1 MKIKNVLSLKK
12 IKKMEFL
19 QIDAEFK
26 WVIKVMESSTNLEHL
41 KTSEKLFQN
50 FLDKWRAFI
59 SNILLIKLTNNFNI
73 NKNNI
78 LNKLKEI
85 I

>member
-26 WVIKVMESSTNLEHL
+26 WVIKVMESSTNLTHL

-78 LNKLKEI
+78 LNKLI
-85 I
+85 

>member
-1 MKIKNVLSLKK
+1 
-12 IKKMEFL
+12 
-19 QIDAEFK
+19 
-26 WVIKVMESSTNLEHL
+26 MESSTNLTHL

-78 LNKLKEI
+78 LNKLI
-85 I
+85 

>member
-1 MKIKNVLSLKK
+1 
-12 IKKMEFL
+12 MEFL
-19 QIDAEFK
+19 EIENEFN
-26 WVIKVMESSTNLEHL
+26 WVLKVMESSTNLEHL

-50 FLDKWRAFI
+50 FLDKRRAFI
-59 SNILLIKLTNNFNI
+59 SNIIIIKLTNNFNI

>member
-1 MKIKNVLSLKK
+1 MKK

-19 QIDAEFK
+19 EIENEFN
-26 WVIKVMESSTNLEHL
+26 WVLKVMESSTNLEHL

-50 FLDKWRAFI
+50 FLDKRRAFI
-59 SNILLIKLTNNFNI
+59 SNIIIIKLTNNFNI

-78 LNKLKEI
+78 LNKLI
-85 I
+85 

>member
-1 MKIKNVLSLKK
+1 LKIKNILSLKK

-19 QIDAEFK
+19 EIENEFN
-26 WVIKVMESSTNLEHL
+26 WVLKVMESSTNLEHL

-50 FLDKWRAFI
+50 FLDKRRAFI
-59 SNILLIKLTNNFNI
+59 SNIIIIKLTNNFNI

-78 LNKLKEI
+78 LNKLI
-85 I
+85 

>member
-1 MKIKNVLSLKK
+1 LKIKNVLSLKK

-19 QIDAEFK
+19 EIENEFE

-50 FLDKWRAFI
+50 FLDKRRAFI
-59 SNILLIKLTNNFNI
+59 SDIIIIKLTNNFNI

-78 LNKLKEI
+78 LNKLI
-85 I
+85 

>member
-19 QIDAEFK
+19 EIENEFE
-26 WVIKVMESSTNLEHL
+26 WVLKVMESSTNLTHL

-50 FLDKWRAFI
+50 FLDKRRAFI
-59 SNILLIKLTNNFNI
+59 SNIIIIKLTNNFNI

-78 LNKLKEI
+78 LNKLI
-85 I
+85 